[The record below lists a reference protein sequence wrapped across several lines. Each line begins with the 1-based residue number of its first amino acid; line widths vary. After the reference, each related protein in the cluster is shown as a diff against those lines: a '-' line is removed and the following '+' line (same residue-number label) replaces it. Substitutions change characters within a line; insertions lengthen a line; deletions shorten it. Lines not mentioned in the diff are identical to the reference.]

1 MKKNTSTNTIQGLAV
16 DVYNDNFD
24 KAFRQFRKKVQKAGL
39 LQEVRDRRY
48 YTKPNE
54 VKRLARK
61 AAKRTA
67 QLANKD
73 HSKRLY

>member
-1 MKKNTSTNTIQGLAV
+1 MKKNTNTIQGLAV

-39 LQEVRDRRY
+39 MQEVRDRRY
-48 YTKPNE
+48 YIKPNE
-54 VKRLARK
+54 VKRLAGK

-67 QLANKD
+67 QQANKTQP
-73 HSKRLY
+73 KRSF